1 MDNKCK
7 IDQDKFLPYFES
19 FIGNVQNRSG
29 NQKKYAQ
36 YPGYVKRVKKRV
48 SDSDTI
54 ILNTINFLGKTR
66 SKRII
71 DALEQLTDVDK
82 SIKDGIVQVMKKHK
96 RVSDSY
102 FKDAIYEYINKITDE
117 NSKKKLLCTINEV
130 YHRANDPIDYVMK
143 FIEEKLN
150 KSCTSKKLKPKSIE
164 NYCSGFRKYAQVLI
178 GFYHAKTAVEI
189 DVDNDLI
196 FCELIVKN
204 VLCASQEVFKAVKEG
219 RLGTDENIGKA
230 NKYASWDYMKS
241 ARKTHTKKG
250 DKVKTDIVI
259 GGSGEFVA
267 DDNSNAN
274 KYIKM
279 AILESYRRKYP
290 NNPIFLNATID
301 SLKNGYEACHIWD
314 LPGDRRYYTSI
325 GNLVLVPRALA
336 QLTDHNKAVKNLLR
350 YEAIQRFDFQP
361 DDKDD
366 EEVSEPKNYDKYIWR
381 DGSTNKEKF

>member
-1 MDNKCK
+1 MAEKCK
-7 IDQDKFLPYFES
+7 IDQGDFVTYFNS
-19 FIGNVQNRSG
+19 FIENLQKRLND
-29 NQKKYAQ
+29 QKKYAQ
-36 YPGYVKRVKKRV
+36 YPGFVENVKVRVR
-48 SDSDTI
+48 DSDKI
-54 ILNTINFLGKTR
+54 ILDTIEFLGKTR
-66 SKRII
+66 SKRIN
-71 DALEQLTDVDK
+71 DALKQLTDVDK
-82 SIKDGIVQVMKKHK
+82 SIIDKIVQVMEKHK
-96 RVSDSY
+96 RVSDSD
-102 FKDAIYEYINKITDE
+102 FEKAIYESIYKITDE
-117 NSKKKLLCTINEV
+117 NSNEKLLCTIDEI
-130 YHRANDPIDYVMK
+130 YDRANDPVDYVMK
-143 FIEEKLN
+143 IIKKRLN
-150 KSCTSKKLKPKSIE
+150 KSCTPKKLKTKSIE

-204 VLCASQEVFKAVKEG
+204 VLFASKEVFKAVKEG
-219 RLGTDENIGKA
+219 TLGTDENIGKG
-230 NKYASWDYMKS
+230 NKFASWDYMKS

-250 DKVKTDIVI
+250 EKVKTDIVI
-259 GGSGEFVA
+259 GSSDEFVA

-336 QLTDHNKAVKNLLR
+336 QLTDHNEAVKNLLR
-350 YEAIQRFDFQP
+350 YEAKKRFGFQP
-361 DDKDD
+361 EMKKKKR
-366 EEVSEPKNYDKYIWR
+366 VSKPQNYDSYIWR
-381 DGSTNKEKF
+381 DGSTNKMKF

>member
-1 MDNKCK
+1 MAEKCK
-7 IDQDKFLPYFES
+7 IDQGDFVTYFNS
-19 FIGNVQNRSG
+19 FIENLQKRLND
-29 NQKKYAQ
+29 QKKYAQ
-36 YPGYVKRVKKRV
+36 YPGYVEKVKVRVH
-48 SDSDTI
+48 DSDKI
-54 ILNTINFLGKTR
+54 ILDTIEFLGKTR
-66 SKRII
+66 SKRIN
-71 DALEQLTDVDK
+71 DALKQLTDVDK
-82 SIKDGIVQVMKKHK
+82 SIIDKIVQVMEKHK
-96 RVSDSY
+96 RVSDSD
-102 FKDAIYEYINKITDE
+102 FEKAIYESIYKITDE
-117 NSKKKLLCTINEV
+117 NSNEKLLCTIDEI
-130 YHRANDPIDYVMK
+130 YDRANDPVDYVMK
-143 FIEEKLN
+143 IIKKRLN
-150 KSCTSKKLKPKSIE
+150 KSCTPKKLKTKSIE

-204 VLCASQEVFKAVKEG
+204 VLFASKEVFKAVKEG
-219 RLGTDENIGKA
+219 TLGTDENIGKG
-230 NKYASWDYMKS
+230 NKFASWDYMKS

-259 GGSGEFVA
+259 DGSDEFVA

-336 QLTDHNKAVKNLLR
+336 QLTDHNEAVKNLLR
-350 YEAIQRFDFQP
+350 YEAKKRFGFQP
-361 DDKDD
+361 EMKKKKR
-366 EEVSEPKNYDKYIWR
+366 VSKPQNYDSYIWR
-381 DGSTNKEKF
+381 DGSTNKMKF